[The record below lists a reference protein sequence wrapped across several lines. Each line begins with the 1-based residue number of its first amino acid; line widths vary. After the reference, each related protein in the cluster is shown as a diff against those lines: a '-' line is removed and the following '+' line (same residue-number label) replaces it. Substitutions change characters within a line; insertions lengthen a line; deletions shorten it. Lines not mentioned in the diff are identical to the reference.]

1 MIQKPSQQPSPN
13 TTPATA
19 DTPHIT
25 ALDGGNSALD
35 GPLTP
40 PAERLLLKPV
50 RRRIS
55 T

>member
-19 DTPHIT
+19 GADTTHI
-25 ALDGGNSALD
+25 ASPDGGDSALD

-50 RRRIS
+50 R
-55 T
+55 